1 MSMHHTEYNAYQD
14 YETQAELDKVQ
25 SDFLKLY
32 YHEKD
37 KSRPR
42 TLSELMKL
50 ADKKRKRTMNF
61 EFGVFIGMITV
72 LPFTPLIISYLRSL

>member
-1 MSMHHTEYNAYQD
+1 MSLHYTDIQAHQD

-37 KSRPR
+37 KQRPR
-42 TLSELMKL
+42 TLSELMAL
-50 ADKKRKRTMNF
+50 SDTKRKNKANF
-61 EFGVFIGMITV
+61 ELAIFVGMCIV
-72 LPFTPLIISYLRSL
+72 LPFTPLLISYLRGL